1 MINLMLTW
9 MLMKWLQV
17 EMWMNDETDDSMKVK
32 ELFEN
37 HSGVTAPVREQELY
51 DGGGGGS

>member
-1 MINLMLTW
+1 MLTW

-51 DGGGGGS
+51 DGGGGGGS